1 MTGQDIPCVHLG
13 GKFVALDAESEA
25 CQSVSR
31 KKQAEKILATVVMG
45 MNLVNTAA
53 PLTALAAAEQKMSV
67 VPQPVRSEAEPL
79 DYAVLPQLADVVDK
93 LVFAKA
99 YARIYDG
106 NASVAVMH
114 DGDTQNNYSGQNAIV
129 STMSGGHQE
138 IGGTGTVSTMLGGS
152 QSVKAGGTGTVS
164 AMISGRQNIEDNGTI
179 GIVITMS
186 DDGQQTINFGGT
198 GTVSTMNGGV
208 QVLDRGGTGT
218 VDVMN
223 SGVQGI
229 DKGTGTVN
237 TMNNGSQIV
246 RAGGNGIVGT
256 MEGGSQTIS
265 SGGNGT
271 VVTMTSG
278 WQNIDYGGTGTIN
291 TMSGGQQTV
300 KSGGAGTISTMSSGM
315 QEISSGGTGTVVTM
329 TSGEQ
334 NIYSGGSGTV
344 VTMNSGGQYITS
356 GTGTVS
362 TMSGGY
368 QDISSGTGTIST
380 MSDGEQ
386 NIYSGGAGT
395 ISTMSGGL
403 QGIISGGAGTVST
416 MNGGLQLVENGGSGI
431 VSTLSGGTQMIV
443 DQGSGTIGTMSGGL
457 QEISSGGMGTVSTLN
472 GGSQMISSGGTGT
485 VDIMSGGMQE
495 IVSGTGMISTMNSG
509 LQNIRAGGTGTVS
522 TLSGGSQSIDSGGT
536 GTVSIML
543 DGPQNYQIISSGG
556 TGTVDIM
563 SGGMQDIS
571 SGGTGTVNTMSG
583 GGQRIS
589 SGIGTV
595 STMSGGVQLIESG
608 AAGTIS
614 AMNGGVQYVQN
625 GGTALDT
632 VIAGG
637 TQLVSVG
644 AVISGATLS
653 AGVQQVYDGA
663 NLNNIT
669 FAGGTQAVM
678 SGAAVSGMQVANG
691 VQSIV
696 SGGSAADTVVS
707 AGGSLQLSSGGIVSD
722 LTLTSGSLELE
733 NIDGGSF
740 TVSGTLTAN
749 NATVDMTDSSIKRG
763 VPSAAYE
770 TLTIDKLSGSGT
782 TFVMDT
788 DLSGET
794 NSDKITITD
803 ADTNA
808 THYVQIKDLS
818 KLNGIEVTGAHQQL
832 LITDNSGKLTF
843 EGKEF
848 NAGGL
853 WDIDPTLAKQ
863 GNDWY
868 LTKIAKTAN
877 NDTRVL
883 LDAADNSYA
892 LWRNTNDS
900 LRSRLG
906 ALASGSEQ
914 SDGIWARTQAGR
926 FSGDNYEGRYNLY
939 QLGFDQ
945 AADAKSVYGA
955 AVDYGDGTGSYDNG
969 SGKDKLKS
977 FSLYGVWTGDNG
989 AYTNV
994 TARYGMVSTDLE
1006 SYGDYPDKAEYKQHA
1021 YSVSVEY
1028 GKRFELEKGFFIE
1041 PNAQFSLGRLG
1052 SIDYTTDR
1060 GANGYIEGMNS
1071 AIGRIGFVMG
1081 QKIRNDSDIYLKAD
1095 LLHEFAGERNL
1106 QLTSD
1111 AGGTNDILTKHNDY
1125 GDTWFELGLGA
1136 NIKVSKAASIYG
1148 EIERGFGG
1156 DINKKWSVNGG
1167 VRFTF

>member
-1 MTGQDIPCVHLG
+1 M
-13 GKFVALDAESEA
+13 KKN
-25 CQSVSR
+25 R
-31 KKQAEKILATVVMG
+31 MNKKQAEKLLATVVMG

-53 PLTALAAAEQKMSV
+53 PLAALATAEQKLGAAA
-67 VPQPVRSEAEPL
+67 QPVRSEAEPL
-79 DYAVLPQLADVVDK
+79 DYAVLPQLADAVERVI
-93 LVFAKA
+93 FARA
-99 YARIYDG
+99 EAADYDG
-106 NASVAVMH
+106 NASVASMGS
-114 DGDTQNNYSGQNAIV
+114 GDTQTITAGQ
-129 STMSGGHQE
+129 S
-138 IGGTGTVSTMLGGS
+138 GTVSTMTNGNQTISGGGS
-152 QSVKAGGTGTVS
+152 GTVSTMHGGIQDIQEDGTGTISTMEYGGWQYVSAGGTG
-164 AMISGRQNIEDNGTI
+164 
-179 GIVITMS
+179 IVNTMS
-186 DDGQQTINFGGT
+186 VGGWQYVSSGGT
-198 GTVSTMNGGV
+198 GTVSTMN
-208 QVLDRGGTGT
+208 D
-218 VDVMN
+218 
-223 SGVQGI
+223 
-229 DKGTGTVN
+229 
-237 TMNNGSQIV
+237 
-246 RAGGNGIVGT
+246 GN
-256 MEGGSQTIS
+256 QNIS
-265 SGGNGT
+265 SG
-271 VVTMTSG
+271 
-278 WQNIDYGGTGTIN
+278 
-291 TMSGGQQTV
+291 
-300 KSGGAGTISTMSSGM
+300 
-315 QEISSGGTGTVVTM
+315 
-329 TSGEQ
+329 
-334 NIYSGGSGTV
+334 
-344 VTMNSGGQYITS
+344 

-362 TMSGGY
+362 TMSGGF
-368 QDISSGTGTIST
+368 
-380 MSDGEQ
+380 Q
-386 NIYSGGAGT
+386 N
-395 ISTMSGGL
+395 
-403 QGIISGGAGTVST
+403 
-416 MNGGLQLVENGGSGI
+416 
-431 VSTLSGGTQMIV
+431 
-443 DQGSGTIGTMSGGL
+443 
-457 QEISSGGMGTVSTLN
+457 ISSGGVGTVSN
-472 GGSQMISSGGTGT
+472 MNSGHQYISSGGTGSVGVINNDGEQT
-485 VDIMSGGMQE
+485 IY
-495 IVSGTGMISTMNSG
+495 
-509 LQNIRAGGTGTVS
+509 
-522 TLSGGSQSIDSGGT
+522 SGGT
-536 GTVSIML
+536 GTVSAIVGLGGTQTISAGGVGIVSTM
-543 DGPQNYQIISSGG
+543 DTYSGIQYIESGGVGIISTMSAYEGHQNIASGG
-556 TGTVDIM
+556 TGTVINMNNSTGDNYQTIN
-563 SGGMQDIS
+563 SGGVGTVSAMNGSYCYQNIS
-571 SGGTGTVNTMSG
+571 SGGV
-583 GGQRIS
+583 
-589 SGIGTV
+589 
-595 STMSGGVQLIESG
+595 
-608 AAGTIS
+608 GTIS
-614 AMNGGVQYVQN
+614 SLLGGSQN
-625 GGTALDT
+625 VSSGGTALDT

-644 AVISGATLS
+644 AVVSGATLS
-653 AGVQQVYDGA
+653 AGIQQVYDGN

-691 VQSIV
+691 VQSIA

-707 AGGSLQLSSGGIVSD
+707 AGGSLQLNSGGIVSS
-722 LTLTSGSLELE
+722 LTLTSGSLDLE

-749 NATVDMTDSSIKRG
+749 DAVINMTDSSVNRG
-763 VPSAAYE
+763 IHAPAYE

-788 DLSGET
+788 DLAGET
-794 NSDKITITD
+794 NSDKIIITD

-818 KLNGIEVTGAHQQL
+818 KLNGSEVTGAHQQL
-832 LITDNSGKLTF
+832 LITDVSVKLTF

-853 WDIDPTLAKQ
+853 WDVDPTLAQ
-863 GNDWY
+863 GDSLGLSANDWY
-868 LTKIAKTAN
+868 LTKLEKTAN
-877 NDTRVL
+877 NDTQVL

-945 AADAKSVYGA
+945 AANAKSVYGA
-955 AVDYGDGTGSYDNG
+955 AVDYGDGNGSYDNG

-1028 GKRFELEKGFFIE
+1028 GKRFDMERGFFVE
-1041 PNAQFSLGRLG
+1041 PQAQFTLGRLG

-1081 QKIRNDSDIYLKAD
+1081 QKITGDSDIYLKAD
-1095 LLHEFAGERNL
+1095 LLHEFAGERDL

-1111 AGGTNDILTKHNDY
+1111 AGGTNDMLTKHNDY

-1136 NIKVSKAASIYG
+1136 NIKVSKTASVYG

>member
-1 MTGQDIPCVHLG
+1 MKKHKNLSKQELMTRQDIPCVQLG
-13 GKFVALDAESEA
+13 GKFVSLKSKTEA
-25 CQSVSR
+25 RQGGSR
-31 KKQAEKILATVVMG
+31 KKQAEQLLATVVMG

-53 PLTALAAAEQKMSV
+53 PLAVLATAEQKLSA

-79 DYAVLPQLADVVDK
+79 DYAVLPQLADVVDRAI
-93 LVFAKA
+93 FARTEA
-99 YARIYDG
+99 ADYDG
-106 NASVAVMH
+106 NASVTDMV
-114 DGDTQNNYSGQNAIV
+114 DGDSQTITAGQSGTV
-129 STMSGGHQE
+129 STMSGGKQNISSGGTGTISTMSGGGLTISSGGNGTVSTMSAGWQE
-138 IGGTGTVSTMLGGS
+138 IYDGGTGTVSTMLAKYGYQGIN
-152 QSVKAGGTGTVS
+152 GGTGTVNVMS
-164 AMISGRQNIEDNGTI
+164 SGAQYVN
-179 GIVITMS
+179 
-186 DDGQQTINFGGT
+186 GGT
-198 GTVSTMNGGV
+198 GTVSTMSGGK
-208 QVLDRGGTGT
+208 QNISSGGTGT
-218 VDVMN
+218 I
-223 SGVQGI
+223 S
-229 DKGTGTVN
+229 
-237 TMNNGSQIV
+237 
-246 RAGGNGIVGT
+246 T

-278 WQNIDYGGTGTIN
+278 WQNIDYGGTGTVS
-291 TMSGGQQTV
+291 TMNSGQQTV
-300 KSGGAGTISTMSSGM
+300 KSGGAGT
-315 QEISSGGTGTVVTM
+315 
-329 TSGEQ
+329 
-334 NIYSGGSGTV
+334 
-344 VTMNSGGQYITS
+344 
-356 GTGTVS
+356 VS
-362 TMSGGY
+362 TML
-368 QDISSGTGTIST
+368 
-380 MSDGEQ
+380 
-386 NIYSGGAGT
+386 GGA
-395 ISTMSGGL
+395 
-403 QGIISGGAGTVST
+403 
-416 MNGGLQLVENGGSGI
+416 QLVESGGSGI
-431 VSTLSGGTQMIV
+431 VSTLSGGTQIIV
-443 DQGSGTIGTMSGGL
+443 EQGSGT
-457 QEISSGGMGTVSTLN
+457 VSAMN
-472 GGSQMISSGGTGT
+472 GGTQMISSGGIGT
-485 VDIMSGGMQE
+485 VSTVSGGMQE

-509 LQNIRAGGTGTVS
+509 MQNIRAGGTGTVS
-522 TLSGGSQSIDSGGT
+522 TLSGGSQSIAG
-536 GTVSIML
+536 
-543 DGPQNYQIISSGG
+543 GG

-595 STMSGGVQLIESG
+595 STMSGGVQLIYSG
-608 AAGTIS
+608 AAGTVS
-614 AMNGGVQYVQN
+614 TMNGGVQYVQN

-637 TQLVSVG
+637 TQIVSSGGTSLDTLLNSGGTVYQKSG
-644 AVISGATLS
+644 GMISSMVYSGGVQIIENITTGYDGMTLGSGGTNVTMGVISGAQMSGTIINSGGEQL
-653 AGVQQVYDGA
+653 V
-663 NLNNIT
+663 LN
-669 FAGGTQAVM
+669 GGTAL
-678 SGAAVSGMQVANG
+678 
-691 VQSIV
+691 
-696 SGGSAADTVVS
+696 DTELN
-707 AGGSLQLSSGGIVSD
+707 GGSLQLSSGGTVKD
-722 LTLTSGSLELE
+722 MTLTSGSLELE
-733 NIDGGSF
+733 NINGGSF

-749 NATVDMTDSSIKRG
+749 NATVDMTDSSIKRA
-763 VPSAAYE
+763 VPTVAYE
-770 TLTIDKLSGSGT
+770 SLTIDKLSGSGT

-788 DLSGET
+788 DLAGEA

-803 ADTNA
+803 ADA
-808 THYVQIKDLS
+808 GTHYVQIKDLS
-818 KLNGIEVTGAHQQL
+818 KLNNIEVIGAHQQL

-955 AVDYGDGTGSYDNG
+955 AVDYGDGSGSYDPG

-977 FSLYGVWTGDNG
+977 FSLYGVWTGANG

-1028 GKRFELEKGFFIE
+1028 GKRIALDKNWFIE
-1041 PNAQFSLGRLG
+1041 PNAQFTLGRLG

-1081 QKIRNDSDIYLKAD
+1081 QKIRNGSDIYLKAD
-1095 LLHEFAGERNL
+1095 LLHEFAGERDL

-1111 AGGTNDILTKHNDY
+1111 AGGTNDMLTKHNDY

>member
-1 MTGQDIPCVHLG
+1 MKKHKRLSSQELMTGQDIPFVHLG
-13 GKFVALDAESEA
+13 GKFVALDAEGEGS
-25 CQSVSR
+25 QSVSR

-45 MNLVNTAA
+45 MNLVNTVA
-53 PLTALAAAEQKMSV
+53 PLATLVGAEQKMSV
-67 VPQPVRSEAEPL
+67 VPQPLRSEAEPL

-99 YARIYDG
+99 YATDYDG
-106 NASVAVMH
+106 NASVADMGWADSQTITAGQSGIVSVNYGGTQIVSSGGTGTVSTMMSGGEQTISSRGTGTINTMSGGSQKVNSGGSGMVSTMNSGNQYISGGTGTVSTMH
-114 DGDTQNNYSGQNAIV
+114 DGLQIIKSNGQGTVDVMNSGGQFIEADGGTGTVNTMLDGQQTIHTGGTGTVSTMSAGGQFIESGGRGTVDTMSGGEQYIYDGGNGTIVTLNDGRNNIDEGGTGTISTMLGGVQNLRGGTGTVSTMISGHQNILV
-129 STMSGGHQE
+129 GGTGMISTMSGGTQTVSNMGTGIVSTLNGE
-138 IGGTGTVSTMLGGS
+138 QRISSGGMGIVSTLSGGLQDIDYGGTGTVDVIEDGGLQMISSGGTGTVSTMLDGRQIMIDGMGMIDTMSGGK
-152 QSVKAGGTGTVS
+152 QSISGGTGMIDTMFGGTQVMSSGIGTGTINTMNSGLQWLFSGGTGT
-164 AMISGRQNIEDNGTI
+164 I
-179 GIVITMS
+179 
-186 DDGQQTINFGGT
+186 
-198 GTVSTMNGGV
+198 
-208 QVLDRGGTGT
+208 
-218 VDVMN
+218 DVMHDGLQDIR
-223 SGVQGI
+223 S
-229 DKGTGTVN
+229 
-237 TMNNGSQIV
+237 
-246 RAGGNGIVGT
+246 
-256 MEGGSQTIS
+256 
-265 SGGNGT
+265 
-271 VVTMTSG
+271 
-278 WQNIDYGGTGTIN
+278 GGTGTIN
-291 TMSGGQQTV
+291 TMSGGRQDIV
-300 KSGGAGTISTMSSGM
+300 SGATGTIDTMNGGLQNTTLGCSGTIYTM
-315 QEISSGGTGTVVTM
+315 NGGTQQIWNGGTATIAAMSGGT
-329 TSGEQ
+329 
-334 NIYSGGSGTV
+334 
-344 VTMNSGGQYITS
+344 QY
-356 GTGTVS
+356 
-362 TMSGGY
+362 
-368 QDISSGTGTIST
+368 
-380 MSDGEQ
+380 
-386 NIYSGGAGT
+386 
-395 ISTMSGGL
+395 
-403 QGIISGGAGTVST
+403 ISGGATGTVST
-416 MNGGLQLVENGGSGI
+416 MNGGI
-431 VSTLSGGTQMIV
+431 
-443 DQGSGTIGTMSGGL
+443 
-457 QEISSGGMGTVSTLN
+457 
-472 GGSQMISSGGTGT
+472 
-485 VDIMSGGMQE
+485 
-495 IVSGTGMISTMNSG
+495 
-509 LQNIRAGGTGTVS
+509 
-522 TLSGGSQSIDSGGT
+522 
-536 GTVSIML
+536 
-543 DGPQNYQIISSGG
+543 
-556 TGTVDIM
+556 
-563 SGGMQDIS
+563 QD
-571 SGGTGTVNTMSG
+571 
-583 GGQRIS
+583 
-589 SGIGTV
+589 
-595 STMSGGVQLIESG
+595 VQD
-608 AAGTIS
+608 
-614 AMNGGVQYVQN
+614 

-637 TQLVSVG
+637 TQLVSSG
-644 AVISGATLS
+644 AVVSGATLS
-653 AGVQQVYDGA
+653 AGIQQVYDGT
-663 NLNNIT
+663 NLNNII

-678 SGAAVSGMQVANG
+678 SGATVSGMQVANG
-691 VQSIV
+691 VQSV
-696 SGGSAADTVVS
+696 ASGGSVADTVV
-707 AGGSLQLSSGGIVSD
+707 GTDGSLQINSGGIVSD
-722 LTLTSGSLELE
+722 LTLTSGSLDLE

-749 NATVDMTDSSIKRG
+749 DAVINMVDSSVTRAG
-763 VPSAAYE
+763 TPAYE

-788 DLSGET
+788 DLAGAT

-803 ADTNA
+803 ADA
-808 THYVQIKDLS
+808 GTHYVQIKDLS

-853 WDIDPTLAKQ
+853 WDVDPTLAK
-863 GNDWY
+863 GDSLGLSANDWY

-914 SDGIWARTQAGR
+914 PDGIWARTQAGR

-955 AVDYGDGTGSYDNG
+955 AVDYGDGNGSYDNG

-1028 GKRFELEKGFFIE
+1028 GKRFELEKGFFVE
-1041 PNAQFSLGRLG
+1041 PQAQFTLGRLG

-1081 QKIRNDSDIYLKAD
+1081 QKITGDSDIYLKAD
-1095 LLHEFAGERNL
+1095 LLHEFAGERDL

-1111 AGGTNDILTKHNDY
+1111 AGGTSDMLTKHNDY

-1136 NIKVSKAASIYG
+1136 NIKVSKTASVYG

>member
-1 MTGQDIPCVHLG
+1 MKKHGMN
-13 GKFVALDAESEA
+13 
-25 CQSVSR
+25 
-31 KKQAEKILATVVMG
+31 KKQAEKILATAVMG
-45 MNLVNTAA
+45 MNLVNTVA
-53 PLTALAAAEQKMSV
+53 PLAALAAAEQKLSV
-67 VPQPVRSEAEPL
+67 FPQPVRSEAEPL
-79 DYAVLPQLADVVDK
+79 DYAILPQLADVVDN

-99 YARIYDG
+99 YARMYDG
-106 NASVAVMH
+106 NASVAVMY
-114 DGDTQNNYSGQNAIV
+114 DDDTQNNYPGQNAIV
-129 STMSGGHQE
+129 STMLGGNQE
-138 IGGTGTVSTMLGGS
+138 VGGTGTVSTMSGGS
-152 QSVKAGGTGTVS
+152 QSVQAGGTGTVS
-164 AMISGRQNIEDNGTI
+164 TMISGRQDISESGTI
-179 GIVITMS
+179 GTVITMS
-186 DDGQQTINFGGT
+186 DGGRQFINFYGT
-198 GTVSTMNGGV
+198 GTVSTMNGGW
-208 QVLDRGGTGT
+208 QVIDRGGTGT

-223 SGVQGI
+223 SGVQAVN
-229 DKGTGTVN
+229 KGTGTVN
-237 TMNNGSQIV
+237 TMSGGIQDV
-246 RAGGNGIVGT
+246 RV
-256 MEGGSQTIS
+256 GGSGTINNMSGGTQTIS
-265 SGGNGT
+265 SGGVG
-271 VVTMTSG
+271 SALG
-278 WQNIDYGGTGTIN
+278 IL
-291 TMSGGQQTV
+291 GGQQLIS
-300 KSGGAGTISTMSSGM
+300 SGGIGYVERLTSN
-315 QEISSGGTGTVVTM
+315 QVISSGGTGIIETITA
-329 TSGEQ
+329 GETWTLTAGQ
-334 NIYSGGSGTV
+334 TGIANS
-344 VTMNSGGQYITS
+344 MSGGQ
-356 GTGTVS
+356 
-362 TMSGGY
+362 
-368 QDISSGTGTIST
+368 QDIS
-380 MSDGEQ
+380 
-386 NIYSGGAGT
+386 
-395 ISTMSGGL
+395 
-403 QGIISGGAGTVST
+403 SGGAGTVST
-416 MNGGLQLVENGGSGI
+416 MSNGSQTVYSGAN
-431 VSTLSGGTQMIV
+431 
-443 DQGSGTIGTMSGGL
+443 
-457 QEISSGGMGTVSTLN
+457 GTVST
-472 GGSQMISSGGTGT
+472 MISGYQHIKSGGTGT
-485 VDIMSGGMQE
+485 VNTMSRFGNQIISNGGA
-495 IVSGTGMISTMNSG
+495 GLISTMNK
-509 LQNIRAGGTGTVS
+509 GG
-522 TLSGGSQSIDSGGT
+522 Q
-536 GTVSIML
+536 
-543 DGPQNYQIISSGG
+543 Y
-556 TGTVDIM
+556 
-563 SGGMQDIS
+563 IS
-571 SGGTGTVNTMSG
+571 SGGTGTVNTMVDGEQNITSGKGTINTMISGKQDIVSGTGTVDTMSG
-583 GGQRIS
+583 GEQYIS
-589 SGIGTV
+589 GGTGTISTMNKGYQWLLSGTGTINVMSGGTQNIDSGCTGTIDTINSGKQDIYSGIGTIDV
-595 STMSGGVQLIESG
+595 MFGGRQDISDG
-608 AAGTIS
+608 GTGTIDIMNGGLQQIWDGGTGTVS
-614 AMNGGVQYVQN
+614 AMNGGTQAVN
-625 GGTALDT
+625 SGGTALDT

-637 TQLVSVG
+637 TQLVSGG

-653 AGVQQVYDGA
+653 AGVQQVYDGT

-691 VQSIV
+691 VQSIA

-722 LTLTSGSLELE
+722 LTLTSGTLALTKS
-733 NIDGGSF
+733 DGGSLNIN
-740 TVSGTLTAN
+740 GTLTAN
-749 NATVDMTDSSIKRG
+749 NAVINMTDSSVNRG
-763 VPSAAYE
+763 IHAPAYE
-770 TLTIDKLSGSGT
+770 TLNIDKLSGSGT

-788 DLSGET
+788 DLAGET

-803 ADTNA
+803 ADTA

-818 KLNGIEVTGAHQQL
+818 QLNGIEVTGAHQQL
-832 LITDNSGKLTF
+832 LITDNSGKLNF

-853 WDIDPTLAKQ
+853 WDVDPTLAKQ

-955 AVDYGDGTGSYDNG
+955 AVDYGDGNGSYDNG

-977 FSLYGVWTGDNG
+977 FSLYGVWTGGNG

-1028 GKRFELEKGFFIE
+1028 GKRITLDKNWFIE
-1041 PNAQFSLGRLG
+1041 PQAQFTLGRLG
-1052 SIDYTTDR
+1052 SISYTTDR

-1081 QKIRNDSDIYLKAD
+1081 QKITGGSDIYLKAD
-1095 LLHEFAGERNL
+1095 LLHEFAGERDL

-1111 AGGTNDILTKHNDY
+1111 AGGTNDSLRKHNDY

-1136 NIKVSKAASIYG
+1136 NIKVSKTASIYG